1 MEILSAPAQ
10 IDNWIADQ
18 LPGTVIG
25 RLAAAI
31 NRKKRMRQMRRIH
44 QARLVR
50 RPADRVNR
58 LMFEQKQLVAGVSIL
73 PLFRDQFFLERERF
87 SEIHAAKPAPLE
99 CLVHIC
105 FSAAIPRRAASC
117 ARRWVSPMASASA
130 ASAAGVSVK
139 PRSARTMKAACF
151 FPA

>member
-31 NRKKRMRQMRRIH
+31 NRKKRMRQMRRVH

-50 RPADRVNR
+50 RPANRVNR
-58 LMFEQKQLVAGVSIL
+58 LMFEQKQLVDSVSIL
-73 PLFRDQFFLERERF
+73 PLFRDQFFLERYFFF
-87 SEIHAAKPAPLE
+87 S
-99 CLVHIC
+99 
-105 FSAAIPRRAASC
+105 SRRRHTISLRDWSSDVC
-117 ARRWVSPMASASA
+117 SSD
-130 ASAAGVSVK
+130 
-139 PRSARTMKAACF
+139 
-151 FPA
+151 